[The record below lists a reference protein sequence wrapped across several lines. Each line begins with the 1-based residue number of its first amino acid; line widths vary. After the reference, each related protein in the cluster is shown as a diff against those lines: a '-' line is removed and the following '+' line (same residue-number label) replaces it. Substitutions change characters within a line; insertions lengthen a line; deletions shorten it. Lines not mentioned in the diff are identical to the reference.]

1 MIPRAATLNN
11 IPAIPASAEIGL
23 TKTAP
28 NVPHMSLYQQ
38 VKCPMPIFPSPR
50 VMLLLKV

>member
-11 IPAIPASAEIGL
+11 IPATPASTEIGL
-23 TKTAP
+23 TKMAP
-28 NVPHMSLYQQ
+28 DVPHMPLHQR